1 MLEHLQLW
9 FLSSSAWSGL
19 LGWALAVVLPAVVGF
34 SASYRAISVLRRN
47 DRAAGRYEFRVLE
60 SRFVRVVTGLAF
72 PPAVAFQFYVF
83 FVNPYVDWLVH
94 LFASAGFFLI
104 GGLLAGVLRVQMFK
118 CSRTVGTFLPSHK
131 RAREIRILVK
141 QEGPLLWSLHIKSQ
155 WDVALGLCHR
165 LCARLHLFGFKGWR
179 RLVHS
184 KVDQRQ
190 FVLKLIEVAVDLVR
204 EAELNGER
212 GYSLILASALLP
224 GRETM
229 FEALREKLNTH
240 PTEDWDVQPVKRTL
254 SLLQL
259 VVGKSA
265 YGWKIRSG
273 RARILAEGA
282 QIWHRSRPRPWP
294 VRDAC
299 RDQT

>member
-1 MLEHLQLW
+1 MLDDLLLW
-9 FLSSSAWSGL
+9 FLSPSAWPRFF
-19 LGWALAVVLPAVVGF
+19 GWALAVVLAAAVGF
-34 SASYRAISVLRRN
+34 FVGYGAISVLRRN
-47 DRAAGRYEFRVLE
+47 DRVAGRYEFSVLE
-60 SRFVRVVTGLAF
+60 SRFVGVVTGLAF
-72 PPAVAFQFYVF
+72 PPAVASQFYLF

-94 LFASAGFFLI
+94 LLASAGFFLTV
-104 GGLLAGVLRVQMFK
+104 GFLAGVLRVQMFK

-141 QEGPLLWSLHIKSQ
+141 QEGPLLWSLHIKSR
-155 WDVALGLCHR
+155 WDVELGLCHR
-165 LCARLHLFGFKGWR
+165 LCARLHLFGFEGWR

-190 FVLKLIEVAVDLVR
+190 FVLNLIEIAVDLVR
-204 EAELNGER
+204 EAERNGER

-229 FEALREKLNTH
+229 FEALREKLNTY

-254 SLLQL
+254 SRLQL

-294 VRDAC
+294 VRDSC